1 MEGLTAQRE
10 QEPGE
15 GGGME
20 SGAQQGCERALS
32 RRAPGNA
39 GKAVEPS
46 QDGDALMVKK
56 SPSLQAQST

>member
-1 MEGLTAQRE
+1 MGGSTAQRE

-20 SGAQQGCERALS
+20 SGAQQGRVQASS
-32 RRAPGNA
+32 RRAPGDV
-39 GKAVEPS
+39 GKAAEPS
-46 QDGDALMVKK
+46 QDGDALTVKK